1 MDEPDAEPTA
11 RQIAAFDFDGTL
23 TRRDTVVP
31 FLLRLFGA
39 GRVVRAVSQVA
50 PTAARARLGRLE
62 SELHHRD
69 VVKERLLQVLFRGED
84 PDHIAAIG
92 RSFADT
98 IPARLQTE
106 TMARVAW
113 HREQGHALVIVSAS
127 LLAYLEPFAADH
139 GFDHVIGVGLEV
151 GDDGRL
157 TGRLTGPNVRGPE
170 KEVRLRAWLGEGPR
184 TMWAYGNS
192 SGDRELL
199 AMADHPTWVTP
210 ARRRPGPREQRV

>member
-1 MDEPDAEPTA
+1 
-11 RQIAAFDFDGTL
+11 
-23 TRRDTVVP
+23 
-31 FLLRLFGA
+31 
-39 GRVVRAVSQVA
+39 
-50 PTAARARLGRLE
+50 
-62 SELHHRD
+62 
-69 VVKERLLQVLFRGED
+69 
-84 PDHIAAIG
+84 
-92 RSFADT
+92 
-98 IPARLQTE
+98 
-106 TMARVAW
+106 MARVAW

-170 KEVRLRAWLGEGPR
+170 KEVRLRAWLGDGPR

-210 ARRRPGPREQRV
+210 ARRRPGPREQRL